1 MADPNPYHQDPYLA
15 SIVSNLSRA
24 FIDKNPGKT
33 MLDREHAG
41 VLGLQADKLAR
52 EAQRRSAIASTFRN
66 LNGRAPTAQEFANIT
81 ADSIE
86 GDMKPADT
94 SGHIL
99 MYQSNTAQP
108 DSTIARAFVGSGRGL
123 NKGEA
128 VSLGDRENIRTLD
141 AANDKARTD
150 SSAGIAAGA
159 SRANNRDNIAF
170 HERTRFDAP
179 IHVSPG
185 SGLIL
190 NPEDKRTPSTM
201 RQGEVAVPVPARP
214 TADRFVQSA
223 DPADPS
229 RNIWRQVQD
238 GINGPAPIQAKPP
251 ALIDISPREIADL
264 EFQAIHHL
272 DGIDGTGD
280 SAFVNPH
287 FRKLFGPKMEAAKQ
301 AAAAE
306 YQRTRS
312 AADGIRAYRE
322 HLGVPVGA
330 AYERPSWFG
339 FAGNKM
345 VPSADPS
352 SPIQQLFST
361 PGSQRAASP
370 QTVPI
375 EMPPPLLRRQS
386 ASRE

>member
-33 MLDREHAG
+33 MVDREHAG

-128 VSLGDRENIRTLD
+128 VSLGDRENIRALD

-159 SRANNRDNIAF
+159 SRANNRDTIAF

-185 SGLIL
+185 TGLIL
-190 NPEDKRTPSTM
+190 NPEDKRTPSSM
-201 RQGEVAVPVPARP
+201 IAGEVAVPVPARP

-223 DPADPS
+223 DPADPT
-229 RNIWRQVQD
+229 RNIWRQVQE
-238 GINGPAPIQAKPP
+238 GIPGAAPPPVKPP
-251 ALIDISPREIADL
+251 VPTDISPNEVADL
-264 EFQAIHHL
+264 EFNSLRDIPGAL
-272 DGIDGTGD
+272 AEDLKSVTPD
-280 SAFVNPH
+280 
-287 FRKLFGPKMEAAKQ
+287 FRKMYGQKMEGAK
-301 AAAAE
+301 AAAALA
-306 YQRTRS
+306 YQKSRS
-312 AADGIRAYRE
+312 AADGMRAYRE
-322 HLGVPVGA
+322 ALGIQPGSTFKPGGWFSDPKTVPPAGA
-330 AYERPSWFG
+330 AAP
-339 FAGNKM
+339 NK
-345 VPSADPS
+345 ALDEA
-352 SPIQQLFST
+352 
-361 PGSQRAASP
+361 RAAIAAGAP
-370 QTVPI
+370 RDKVM
-375 EMPPPLLRRQS
+375 ERLR
-386 ASRE
+386 ANGINPAGL